1 MALGPQLLTRQS
13 KYHLNAQLQIDLV
26 VIEVMKRL
34 LFSKISNEH
43 LSLWETAGYS
53 TITALLNL

>member
-1 MALGPQLLTRQS
+1 
-13 KYHLNAQLQIDLV
+13 LNAQLQIDLV

-34 LFSKISNEH
+34 SNEH

-53 TITALLNL
+53 AIAVLLNL

>member
-1 MALGPQLLTRQS
+1 
-13 KYHLNAQLQIDLV
+13 LQIDLV

-34 LFSKISNEH
+34 LFSEISNER

-53 TITALLNL
+53 PTAALLNL